1 MLFKNYSLAEVKY
14 FWEDLENSTHL
25 PTTNYED
32 TVVGFLAH
40 FWATSWVDT
49 IKSHFQHVYHSPP
62 SKIQIQFS
70 VC

>member
-32 TVVGFLAH
+32 TVVSFLAH
-40 FWATSWVDT
+40 FLGNLVGWHYQIPLPTCVP
-49 IKSHFQHVYHSPP
+49 FP
-62 SKIQIQFS
+62 SLKDSDS
-70 VC
+70 V